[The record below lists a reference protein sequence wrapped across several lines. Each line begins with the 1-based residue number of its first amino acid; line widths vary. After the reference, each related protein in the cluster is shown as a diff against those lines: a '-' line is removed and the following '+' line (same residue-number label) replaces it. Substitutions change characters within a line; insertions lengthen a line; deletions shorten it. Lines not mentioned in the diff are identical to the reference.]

1 LLGAAVVAAVSL
13 APHDGYIDLWHAV
26 TGLAIFGIT
35 CVLVLVLTP
44 VIEML
49 RGRNLWRMG
58 GRYAEI
64 S

>member
-1 LLGAAVVAAVSL
+1 
-13 APHDGYIDLWHAV
+13 
-26 TGLAIFGIT
+26 
-35 CVLVLVLTP
+35 VLVLTP